1 MAVDGGNMAQAV
13 IDTAY
18 NERKRLHTGR
28 SRTVAVVLFGLLIA
42 LGFFLALVVGKA
54 DPDTPPTCDGKTM
67 TRHSE
72 CRIWSSRGGG
82 GTYSYDEM
90 IDRRESG
97 NGVWRVVGFGGAGV
111 AAVLMVVS
119 IAKLNPNRPWGQPVG
134 AACPRCRELNLR
146 EKHTVHSVTRG
157 RTTHRYSG
165 IVTLC
170 TPACGFSAIRQR

>member
-28 SRTVAVVLFGLLIA
+28 SRTT
-42 LGFFLALVVGKA
+42 ALVVLGLLAAVGIFLAVVVGKS
-54 DPDTPPTCDGKTM
+54 DPDSPPTCDGHTM

-72 CRIWSSRGGG
+72 CRIWSNHGGG

-90 IDRRESG
+90 IDRRESS
-97 NGVWRVVGFGGAGV
+97 NGVWRFIGFGGAGLAV
-111 AAVLMVVS
+111 VLMAVS
-119 IAKLNPNRPWGQPVG
+119 YTKLNPNRPWGKPVG

-146 EKHTVHSVTRG
+146 EKLTVHSVTKG
-157 RTTHRYSG
+157 RTTYRYRG

-170 TPACGFSAIRQR
+170 TPACGFSTIRQS

>member
-1 MAVDGGNMAQAV
+1 MAQTV

-18 NERKRLHTGR
+18 NQRKRLQTGR
-28 SRTVAVVLFGLLIA
+28 SRTTALVVLGLLVG
-42 LGFFLALVVGKA
+42 LGLFLALGVGKS
-54 DPDTPPTCDGKTM
+54 DPNTVPTCDGHTM
-67 TRHSE
+67 TRHSA
-72 CRIWSSRGGG
+72 CRIWSNHGGG

-90 IDRRESG
+90 IDREESSK
-97 NGVWRVVGFGGAGV
+97 GVWRIVGFGGAAL

-119 IAKLNPNRPWGQPVG
+119 ATKLNPNRPWGTAVN

-146 EKHTVHSVTRG
+146 EKVTVHSVTRG

-170 TPACGFSAIRQR
+170 TPACGFATIRQR